1 METFCDL
8 KQKEVINVCDGF
20 RFGYVNNLGIDTC
33 CGKITDLIVPV
44 QSKNGIFYS
53 KDKEYVIPCEKIC
66 RIGKDIILVEV
77 NTAEVCR
84 KVD

>member
-1 METFCDL
+1 M
-8 KQKEVINVCDGF
+8 
-20 RFGYVNNLGIDTC
+20 
-33 CGKITDLIVPV
+33 PV

-53 KDKEYVIPCEKIC
+53 KDKEYVIPWEKIC